1 MADPPPAGQ
10 AASVPVAAAQFHF
23 ALEAVP
29 AGMLLVDEMGRIA
42 FSNSIVERLFG
53 YDHGELIGCAV
64 EQLVPPRSRTN
75 HPAFRNEFFQAPQAR
90 AMGIGRDLY
99 GLRKDG
105 SELPVEIGLTPIVT
119 PEGRYVLSSVVD
131 ITERKRSEEQFR
143 LALEAAPTGMLMVN
157 DAGEITLVNAQI
169 ETLFGYSRA
178 ELMHMKVEALVPERF
193 REHHPIFRRGFS
205 EHPVARPMGG
215 GRELY
220 GLRKDGSEVP
230 IEIGLNPLTTSSGS
244 FILSSIVDI
253 SERKQTVQ
261 QLSERTEALA
271 NTLGEREVLLQEV
284 HHRVK
289 NNLQII
295 ASLINMQMRKLD
307 AAASRE
313 ILTECKT
320 RVDAIALIHEKLY
333 QSRDFS
339 NVPFAEYAQGLVT
352 TILQSSGVSF
362 DRVLAQFDA
371 ENIALPVAQAIPC
384 GLILN
389 ELVTNAVK
397 HAFPMNRAGTI
408 RIALHRL
415 NAERLRFEV
424 ADDGVGIP
432 GFDAALERESIG
444 LHLVTSL
451 TDQLNGKLQITPTPG
466 MRVAIEFPV
475 LQAQ

>member
-1 MADPPPAGQ
+1 MVSTSPARE
-10 AASVPVAAAQFHF
+10 AAFVPLAAAQLHF

-29 AGMLLVDEMGRIA
+29 AGMLLVDETGRISFA
-42 FSNSIVERLFG
+42 NSILERLFG
-53 YDHGELIGCAV
+53 YAHGELVGCAI
-64 EQLVPPRSRTN
+64 EQLVPLRARTN
-75 HPAFRNEFFQAPQAR
+75 HPEFRHGFFLAPQAR

-105 SELPVEIGLTPIVT
+105 SELPVEIGLTPILT
-119 PEGRYVLSSVVD
+119 PEGRFVLSSVVD

-178 ELMHMKVEALVPERF
+178 ELMSMKIERLVPERF
-193 REHHPIFRRGFS
+193 REHHPSFRRGFS
-205 EHPVARPMGG
+205 EHPAARPMGR

-230 IEIGLNPLTTSSGS
+230 IEIGLNPLTTSSGK

-261 QLSERTEALA
+261 QLQERTEALA
-271 NTLGEREVLLQEV
+271 ITLGEREVLLQEV

-295 ASLINMQMRKLD
+295 ASLINMQMRKLE

-333 QSRDFS
+333 QSRNFA
-339 NVPFAEYAQGLVT
+339 NVPFAEYARGLVS
-352 TILQSSGVSF
+352 TIFQSSGVSL
-362 DRVLAQFDA
+362 DRIVARFEIDDLT
-371 ENIALPVAQAIPC
+371 LPVAQAIPC

-397 HAFPMNRAGTI
+397 HAFPAKRSGQIIIAMRRQNAG
-408 RIALHRL
+408 LL
-415 NAERLRFEV
+415 CFEV
-424 ADDGVGIP
+424 ADNGVGIP
-432 GFDAALERESIG
+432 DFDAALERDSIG

-451 TDQLNGKLQITPTPG
+451 TDQLEGKLQITPAPG
-466 MRVAIEFPV
+466 TRIAIEFPV
-475 LQAQ
+475 AR